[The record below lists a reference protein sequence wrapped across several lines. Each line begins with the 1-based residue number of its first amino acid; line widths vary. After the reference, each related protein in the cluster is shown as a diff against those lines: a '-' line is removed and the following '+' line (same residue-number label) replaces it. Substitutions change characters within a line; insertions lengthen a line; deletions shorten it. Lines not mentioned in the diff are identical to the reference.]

1 MGKARDS
8 ITGKQEIWGGEA
20 RKEPLRNLL
29 SRCLLIETLCWIAN
43 LEPGWGGGG
52 WKDSKAGRALALH
65 VASLVRALTSDMV
78 SWAL

>member
-43 LEPGWGGGG
+43 LERGGGVG
-52 WKDSKAGRALALH
+52 GAGEIARQGGLWPC
-65 VASLVRALTSDMV
+65 M
-78 SWAL
+78 